1 MAARLVSAYTQP
13 ALQGDAGALVS
24 TEVGVVRFRTV
35 PAERFCNSFAGL
47 AADALRSSGCV
58 SAFLECS
65 KSGLVVL
72 LAVKLRGFAVRFG
85 RCAVKLCSFDLMCL
99 GHEPISS

>member
-1 MAARLVSAYTQP
+1 MET
-13 ALQGDAGALVS
+13 LQMETSLDQWQTTRSREMGVGDLLCLLLRGKRMIAIFCLAGALVS
-24 TEVGVVRFRTV
+24 TEVGAVRFRTV

-65 KSGLVVL
+65 SPALS
-72 LAVKLRGFAVRFG
+72 
-85 RCAVKLCSFDLMCL
+85 SFL
-99 GHEPISS
+99 P

>member
-47 AADALRSSGCV
+47 AADALRSSGCFGLLGV
-58 SAFLECS
+58 F

-85 RCAVKLCSFDLMCL
+85 CCAVKLCSFDLMCL
-99 GHEPISS
+99 GHKPISS